1 MDISMRKNIYSG
13 KFIVVEGLDGSGQ
26 TTEAELLKNYLKERG
41 YKVVLTKEPTL
52 DSEAGR
58 KIRKVLDKEI
68 VMEPNNLQKL
78 FVEDRKEHLEKV
90 IIPALKDDR
99 IVISDRYFFST
110 FAYGAA
116 EDLDLEWLIKIND
129 HFLLPDLTL
138 ILKVS
143 PAICIERIEERDQE
157 KTLFEKK
164 EKLAKVWKTY
174 SVMPE
179 KFENIHIVDGEG
191 TIEGVFEKIKNIID
205 NKLEL

>member
-1 MDISMRKNIYSG
+1 MRKNIYSG